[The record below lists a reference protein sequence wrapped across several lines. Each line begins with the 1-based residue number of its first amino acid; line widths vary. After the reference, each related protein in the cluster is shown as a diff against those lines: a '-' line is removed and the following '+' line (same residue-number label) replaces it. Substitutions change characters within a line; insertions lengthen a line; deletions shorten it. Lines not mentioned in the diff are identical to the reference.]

1 MIKVFT
7 NGCFDINHPGHLRML
22 KPCAVLGDHILVG
35 IDSDD
40 RVKALKGEN
49 RPINSEEIRKFILM
63 NFKWVN
69 DVRIFSSDEE
79 LTQMVKEYEPD
90 YMIVGSDWKDKKVIG
105 SEHAKIV
112 GFFNR
117 IDEHSTTKI
126 IERITD
132 R

>member
-1 MIKVFT
+1 
-7 NGCFDINHPGHLRML
+7 
-22 KPCAVLGDHILVG
+22 
-35 IDSDD
+35 
-40 RVKALKGEN
+40 
-49 RPINSEEIRKFILM
+49 
-63 NFKWVN
+63 
-69 DVRIFSSDEE
+69 
-79 LTQMVKEYEPD
+79 MVKEYEPD